1 MKSGEV
7 KLFLGILV
15 MAVVLVGVS
24 LALGKG
30 VLPGQTPP
38 PPPPPPSKNLTRQQ
52 LVPPGSRILGDPKA
66 PFTLVE
72 FGDYQC
78 PKCADS
84 VEKVGQILKKHGK
97 KLNFVYHHFQAAQN
111 HFHAGLLAQAAEAA
125 AAQGKY
131 WEMHIALFEN
141 QRKLDEK
148 SAKEVIDTVMSIAG
162 DLKLDMLK
170 FRADL
175 DSEATRRAVEA
186 SMRLGTQVG
195 IQATPSFILVNP
207 QGKGTAIKVTEDVV
221 AYLDNPRNWK

>member
-1 MKSGEV
+1 MKSGEA

-15 MAVVLVGVS
+15 IAVVLVGVS
-24 LALGKG
+24 LSLGRG

-38 PPPPPPSKNLTRQQ
+38 PPPPPGKNLTRQY

-66 PFTLVE
+66 PYTLVE

-84 VEKVGQILKKHGK
+84 VEKIGKILEKHGK
-97 KLNFVYHHFQAAQN
+97 KLNFVYHHYQVAQS
-111 HFHAGLLAQAAEAA
+111 HFNSGLLAQAAEAA

-141 QRKLDEK
+141 QKKFEERSPDQVVE
-148 SAKEVIDTVMSIAG
+148 TVMDVAG

-175 DSEATRRAVEA
+175 NSETTKKAVED
-186 SMRLGTQVG
+186 SMRRGAQVG

-207 QGKGTAIKVTEDVV
+207 QGKGTAIKVTDDII
-221 AYLDNPRNWK
+221 AYLDNPKNWK